1 MMAVVVETA
10 MAAAAAAAK
19 AHFPPPARPSGAGRR
34 EYGGVSALRVANGD

>member
-19 AHFPPPARPSGAGRR
+19 AHFSPPARPSGAGRR
-34 EYGGVSALRVANGD
+34 ENGGVSALRVANGD